1 MVNDESESGS
11 AGVEEGTVEAKGT
24 IKWFDAAKGYGF
36 IVPEDGSGDILLHH
50 SALRDTGRRSLPE
63 GTVVVCQ
70 AVQRPKGMQVARIVS
85 FDTSHAVEPEH
96 RVAPVAHSGR
106 HAFPE
111 PRGDFIDV
119 TVKWFNRT
127 RGYGFMSR
135 GEDTQDIFVHMEVL
149 RRHGL
154 HDIAPGQT
162 ARVRIGES
170 EKGPQ
175 VVEIE
180 LTGPPPVAE

>member
-1 MVNDESESGS
+1 MVSEESEGGS
-11 AGVEEGTVEAKGT
+11 ADVVEETVEAKGT
-24 IKWFDAAKGYGF
+24 VKWFDAAKGYGF

-50 SALRDTGRRSLPE
+50 SALRETGRRSLPE
-63 GTVVVCQ
+63 GTVVVCE
-70 AVQRPKGMQVARIVS
+70 AVQRPKGMQVARIIS

-96 RVAPVAHSGR
+96 RAETAARPGR
-106 HAFPE
+106 HSFPE
-111 PRGDFIDV
+111 PQGDFIDV

-127 RGYGFMSR
+127 RGYGFVSR
-135 GEDTQDIFVHMEVL
+135 GEGTQDIFVHMEVL

-154 HDIAPGQT
+154 HDIAPGQA

-180 LTGPPPVAE
+180 LTGPPPVGR